1 MNIARDIMTKHPFAL
16 KSSLDIPTAVKEM
29 ISHHISTA
37 PVLDGNGQLLGQVSE
52 IELLKSYIVVSKT
65 GNTKKVLFDFKN
77 YFSNPTT
84 IKETDA
90 IDKVVKAVM
99 DSPFHRVL
107 VLDSQGHLK
116 GIISPK
122 DILRFLVGDEGK
134 SGSLMQEMDILQ
146 DRITILKDQLKNT
159 QSALSNIDGIVEKS
173 PFMFHSVDA
182 NAKIVIAN
190 EKLHSELG
198 YQHKE
203 LIGKSVYD
211 LYDAREKMAIAASL
225 RELIS
230 KGNSVKVYTTY
241 RRKNGD
247 AVRVEVVS
255 TAIVNAKGEFVA
267 TSSISRILD
276 SDSLLRAL
284 HGIYDSE
291 EE

>member
-1 MNIARDIMTKHPFAL
+1 MKIARDIMTKNPFAL
-16 KSSLDIPTAVKEM
+16 KCSMDIPAAVKEM
-29 ISHHISTA
+29 MTHHISTA
-37 PVLDGNGQLLGQVSE
+37 PVLDSNGQLLGQVSE
-52 IELLKSYIVVSKT
+52 VELLKSYIVISKT
-65 GNTKKVLFDFKN
+65 GNSNKVLFDFKN
-77 YFSNPTT
+77 YFSTPTT
-84 IKETDA
+84 LKETDA

-107 VLDSQGHLK
+107 ILDSQGHLK

-122 DILRFLVGDEGK
+122 DILRFLVGDEGQ
-134 SGSLMQEMDILQ
+134 SGSLAEQMNILQ

-159 QSALSNIDGIVEKS
+159 QSALTNIDGIVEKS

-182 NAKIVIAN
+182 HAKIVIAN

-198 YQHKE
+198 YQPKE

-211 LYDAREKMAIAASL
+211 LYDAQEKIAVAASL
-225 RELIS
+225 RELMS
-230 KGNSVKVYTTY
+230 TGKSVKVYTTY
-241 RRKNGD
+241 RRKNND
-247 AVRVEVVS
+247 ALRVEVVS
-255 TAIVNAKGEFVA
+255 TAIVNNKCEFVA

-276 SDSLLRAL
+276 SDSLLRVL